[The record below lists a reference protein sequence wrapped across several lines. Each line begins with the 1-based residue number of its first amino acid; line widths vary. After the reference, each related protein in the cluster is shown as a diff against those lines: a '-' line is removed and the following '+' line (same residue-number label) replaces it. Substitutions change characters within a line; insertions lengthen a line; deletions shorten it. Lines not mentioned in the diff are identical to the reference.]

1 MPYRV
6 KGTIGELQQGAIAQG
21 DRIRLTS
28 RVDSSKTWLGTVTL
42 VDYENP
48 VKNDNNGYNIGSS
61 DSSNMASKYPFYVE
75 LDSVEGLIMGQ
86 HLYME
91 RYTEGDDEAGVI
103 VSSAYL
109 CYEDDGSAYV
119 WAENSRSKLE
129 SGPSPWAPIMK
140 TRTTTSSLRAFPRRT
155 TSPSRTSSIAMWV
168 LPPATPCDL

>member
-1 MPYRV
+1 M
-6 KGTIGELQQGAIAQG
+6 
-21 DRIRLTS
+21 
-28 RVDSSKTWLGTVTL
+28 TL

-155 TSPSRTSSIAMWV
+155 TSPSGRAV
-168 LPPATPCDL
+168 LPCGCSHQPHPCDL